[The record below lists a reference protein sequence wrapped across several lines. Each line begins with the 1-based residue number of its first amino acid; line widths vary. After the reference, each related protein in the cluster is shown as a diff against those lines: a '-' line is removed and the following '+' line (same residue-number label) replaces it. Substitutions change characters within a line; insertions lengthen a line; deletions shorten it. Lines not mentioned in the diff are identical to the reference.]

1 MTFKGSKWV
10 AKVALLMG
18 LIVVLAS
25 CGSAP
30 AAEPTAAPAEPASAE
45 ATTAPVEPTTAP
57 AEAENTTAAPAGSL
71 VIYSGRSEAL
81 ITPIIDAFKAK
92 YPDITVEL
100 KSGKNNELAAAILE
114 EKANPQADIFIST
127 DMLTHI
133 NLSKEGVL
141 RAAPIAGTEGVASE
155 LKAADGSWTSITSRA
170 RVIMYNTTL
179 VSPEDAPTSIFDL
192 TDPKWKGKI
201 AATNTTSG
209 AMQAHVAALK
219 KEIGDEKTQE
229 WLDGLVANEVTF
241 FGGHTDI
248 RKAVG
253 AGEFAIGLVNH
264 YYYELQ
270 KREATDNQVGVV
282 YPDQGEG
289 QLGVM
294 MNTTAIGQI
303 EGSKNP
309 ENAKL
314 FAEFLFTP
322 ETQTL
327 FAQLNYEYP
336 VLAGIKVAE
345 GVADPSTFR
354 MKNIDMQVIANDVP
368 AAIEMMQSAGIP

>member
-1 MTFKGSKWV
+1 MVLPRPWV
-10 AKVALLMG
+10 RTGLLCIG
-18 LIVVLAS
+18 LLLTLAG
-25 CGSAP
+25 CGSTP
-30 AAEPTAAPAEPASAE
+30 VAAPTAKTNPDA
-45 ATTAPVEPTTAP
+45 TAP
-57 AEAENTTAAPAGSL
+57 AVPVDSAADATAATGSL

-81 ITPIIDAFKAK
+81 ILPIIDAFKAK
-92 YPDITVEL
+92 YPGITVQL

-114 EKANPQADIFIST
+114 EKANPQADLFIST

-141 RAAPIAGTEGVASE
+141 LAAPIAGTDSIPAE
-155 LKAADGSWTSITSRA
+155 LKAGDGTWTSITARA
-170 RVIMYNTTL
+170 RVIMYNTDL
-179 VSPEDAPTSIFDL
+179 VKPEDAPTSIFDL
-192 TDPKWKGKI
+192 TDTQWKGKI

-209 AMQAHVAALK
+209 AMQAQVAALK
-219 KEIGDEKTQE
+219 SEIGDQKTQA

-282 YPDQGEG
+282 YPDQGDG
-289 QLGVM
+289 QIGVM
-294 MNTTAIGQI
+294 INTTAIGQI
-303 EGSKNP
+303 QGSKNP
-309 ENAKL
+309 ENAKR

-327 FAQLNYEYP
+327 FAEINYEYP
-336 VLAGIKVAE
+336 VIAGVKTAA
-345 GVADPSTFR
+345 GVTDPGTFR
-354 MKNIDMQVIANDVP
+354 VKNLDMTKIAGDVP
-368 AAIEMMQSAGIP
+368 AAVEMMQAAGIP

>member
-1 MTFKGSKWV
+1 MTFNGSTWI
-10 AKVALLMG
+10 AKVTLLVMF
-18 LIVVLAS
+18 IVTLAS

-30 AAEPTAAPAEPASAE
+30 AAEPTAAPVEPATEATALPAEPTGAPTEEANAGAE
-45 ATTAPVEPTTAP
+45 AS
-57 AEAENTTAAPAGSL
+57 GSL

-81 ITPIIDAFKAK
+81 ITPIIEAFKVK
-92 YPDITVEL
+92 YPGITVEL

-114 EKANPQADIFIST
+114 ESANPQADIFIST

-141 RAAPIAGTEGVASE
+141 RAAPIAGTEGIAPE
-155 LKAADGSWTSITSRA
+155 LKAADGTWTSITARA

-179 VSPEDAPTSIFDL
+179 VSADEAPKSIFDL

-219 KEIGDEKTQE
+219 NEIGDEQTQA

-270 KREATDNQVGVV
+270 KREAADNQVGVV

-289 QLGVM
+289 QFGVM

-309 ENAKL
+309 ENAAL

-322 ETQTL
+322 ETQSL
-327 FAQLNYEYP
+327 FAELNYEYP
-336 VLAGIKVAE
+336 VIAGVKVAD
-345 GVADPSTFR
+345 GVADPSSFR
-354 MKNIDMQVIANDVP
+354 VKSIDMQMIADDVP
-368 AAIEMMQSAGIP
+368 SAIEMMQGAGIP

>member
-1 MTFKGSKWV
+1 MTFKGRSWL
-10 AKVALLMG
+10 AKMALMWG
-18 LIVVLAS
+18 MVIMLAS
-25 CGSAP
+25 CA
-30 AAEPTAAPAEPASAE
+30 AAP
-45 ATTAPVEPTTAP
+45 TTAPVEPAASEATAVPTDNESNTAP
-57 AEAENTTAAPAGSL
+57 ASGRL

-81 ITPIIDAFKAK
+81 ITPIIESFKAK
-92 YPDITVEL
+92 YPEITVEL

-114 EKANPQADIFIST
+114 EKANPQADIFVST

-133 NLSKEGVL
+133 NLSTEGVL
-141 RAAPIAGTEGVASE
+141 RAAPIAGTESIVPE
-155 LKAADGSWTSITSRA
+155 LKAADGTWTSITARA

-179 VSPEDAPTSIFDL
+179 VSADEAPTSIFDL
-192 TDPKWKGKI
+192 TDPKWNGKI

-209 AMQAHVAALK
+209 AMQAHVAALMS
-219 KEIGDEKTQE
+219 EIGAEKTQE

-282 YPDQGEG
+282 YPDQSDGG
-289 QLGVM
+289 LGVM
-294 MNTTAIGQI
+294 MNTTAVGQI
-303 EGSKNP
+303 QGSKNP
-309 ENAKL
+309 ENARL

-322 ETQTL
+322 ETQQL
-327 FAQLNYEYP
+327 FAELNYEYP
-336 VLAGIKVAE
+336 VVAGINVAD
-345 GVADPSTFR
+345 GVAAPNSFKVKT
-354 MKNIDMQVIANDVP
+354 IDMQVIADDVP
-368 AAIEMMQSAGIP
+368 AAIEMMQGAGIP

>member
-1 MTFKGSKWV
+1 MTFKGSTWV
-10 AKVALLMG
+10 TKLTLLMG
-18 LIVVLAS
+18 LILVLVS

-30 AAEPTAAPAEPASAE
+30 AAVPTAPSTEQSAD
-45 ATTAPVEPTTAP
+45 
-57 AEAENTTAAPAGSL
+57 PAGTL

-81 ITPIIDAFKAK
+81 VMPIIDAFKVK
-92 YPDITVEL
+92 YPNITVEL

-141 RAAPIAGTEGVASE
+141 RAAPIAGTEGIASE
-155 LKAADGSWTSITSRA
+155 LKAADGSWTSITARA
-170 RVIMYNTTL
+170 RIIMYNMSL
-179 VSPEDAPTSIFDL
+179 VSPEEAPTSIFDL

-229 WLDGLVANEVTF
+229 WLNGLVANEVTF

-270 KREATDNQVGVV
+270 KREAADNNVGVV

-289 QLGVM
+289 ELGVM

-303 EGSKNP
+303 AGSKNP
-309 ENAKL
+309 DNAKR

-327 FAQLNYEYP
+327 FAELNYEYP
-336 VLAGIKVAE
+336 VIAGVKVAD
-345 GVADPSTFR
+345 GVADQRTFR
-354 MKNIDMQVIANDVP
+354 VKNIDMQLIANDVP
-368 AAIEMMQSAGIP
+368 AAIEMMQGAGIP

>member
-1 MTFKGSKWV
+1 MTGKGRGWV
-10 AKVALLMG
+10 NKVVILIG
-18 LIVVLAS
+18 LIVVLAG
-25 CGSAP
+25 CGNAP
-30 AAEPTAAPAEPASAE
+30 GAEPIAAPEDPATSD
-45 ATTAPVEPTTAP
+45 ATIVPIEQTTEGTAPSTASG
-57 AEAENTTAAPAGSL
+57 TL
-71 VIYSGRSEAL
+71 IIYSGRSEAL
-81 ITPIIDAFKAK
+81 ITPIIDAFKVK

-133 NLSKEGVL
+133 NLANEGVL
-141 RAAPIAGTEGVASE
+141 RAETIAGTEGIAPE
-155 LKAADGSWTSITSRA
+155 LKAADGSWTSITQRA

-179 VSPEDAPTSIFDL
+179 VTAEEAPKSIFEL

-219 KEIGDEKTQE
+219 SEIGDEQTQV

-289 QLGVM
+289 QLGIM
-294 MNTTAIGQI
+294 MNTTAVGQI
-303 EGSKNP
+303 NGSKNP

-314 FAEFLFTP
+314 FAEFLFSP
-322 ETQTL
+322 ETQAL
-327 FAQLNYEYP
+327 FAELNYEYP
-336 VLAGIKVAE
+336 VVTGVKVAE
-345 GVADPSTFR
+345 GVADQSTFR
-354 MKNIDMQVIANDVP
+354 VKSIDMKVIADDVP
-368 AAIEMMQSAGIP
+368 AAIEMMQGAGIP

>member
-1 MTFKGSKWV
+1 MTLKGSIWV
-10 AKVALLMG
+10 AKIALFIGM
-18 LIVVLAS
+18 IVMLAS

-30 AAEPTAAPAEPASAE
+30 A
-45 ATTAPVEPTTAP
+45 VEPTTVP
-57 AEAENTTAAPAGSL
+57 AEQPVSEATGESAGDASTNSPASGSL

-92 YPDITVEL
+92 YPEINVEL

-141 RAAPIAGTEGVASE
+141 RAAPIAGTESIAPE
-155 LKAADGSWTSITSRA
+155 LKAADGTWTSITKRA

-179 VSPEDAPTSIFDL
+179 VSPDEAPTSIFDL

-219 KEIGDEKTQE
+219 SEIGEEQTQA

-270 KREATDNQVGVV
+270 KREATDNQVGIV

-289 QLGVM
+289 ELGVM

-309 ENAKL
+309 YNAQL

-327 FAQLNYEYP
+327 FAELNYEYP
-336 VLAGIKVAE
+336 VIEGIKVAD

-354 MKNIDMQVIANDVP
+354 VKSIDMQKIASDVP
-368 AAIEMMQSAGIP
+368 AAIEMMQAAGIP

>member
-10 AKVALLMG
+10 AKVALLIG
-18 LIVVLAS
+18 FIVILAS

-30 AAEPTAAPAEPASAE
+30 ATES
-45 ATTAPVEPTTAP
+45 TTAPSEPTTAP
-57 AEAENTTAAPAGSL
+57 ANEETTTTTPTGSL

-92 YPDITVEL
+92 YPAITVEL

-114 EKANPQADIFIST
+114 EKANPQADVFIST

-141 RAAPIAGTEGVASE
+141 RAAPIAGTEGIAPE
-155 LKAADGSWTSITSRA
+155 LKAADGTWTSITSRA

-179 VSPEDAPTSIFDL
+179 VTPEEAPKSIFDL

-219 KEIGDEKTQE
+219 KEIGDEKTQA

-309 ENAKL
+309 DNAKL
-314 FAEFLFTP
+314 FAEFLFTT

-336 VLAGIKVAE
+336 VLAGIKVAD
-345 GVADPSTFR
+345 GVTDPSTFR
-354 MKNIDMQVIANDVP
+354 IKTIDMQVISNDVP

>member
-1 MTFKGSKWV
+1 MTFTGRSWL
-10 AKVALLMG
+10 AKMALMWG
-18 LIVVLAS
+18 MIIMLAS
-25 CGSAP
+25 CG
-30 AAEPTAAPAEPASAE
+30 AAP
-45 ATTAPVEPTTAP
+45 TTAPVEPAASEATAVP
-57 AEAENTTAAPAGSL
+57 TDNESSAAPASGQL

-81 ITPIIDAFKAK
+81 ITPIIEAFKAK
-92 YPDITVEL
+92 YPEITVEL

-141 RAAPIAGTEGVASE
+141 RAATIAGTEGIAPE
-155 LKAADGSWTSITSRA
+155 LKAADGTWTSITARA

-179 VSPEDAPTSIFDL
+179 VSADEAPKSIFDL

-219 KEIGDEKTQE
+219 NEIGDEKTQE

-282 YPDQGEG
+282 YPDQGNGE
-289 QLGVM
+289 LGVM

-309 ENAKL
+309 ANAAL

-327 FAQLNYEYP
+327 FAELNYEYP
-336 VLAGIKVAE
+336 VVAGIKVAD
-345 GVADPSTFR
+345 GVADPNSFR
-354 MKNIDMQVIANDVP
+354 VKTIDMQVIADDVP
-368 AAIEMMQSAGIP
+368 AAIEMMQGAGIP

>member
-1 MTFKGSKWV
+1 MTFKGSTWV
-10 AKVALLMG
+10 AKVALLIG
-18 LIVVLAS
+18 LIVTLAS

-30 AAEPTAAPAEPASAE
+30 AAEPTAAPAEPAAE
-45 ATTAPVEPTTAP
+45 ATTAPAEPTAASAEEVDATAP
-57 AEAENTTAAPAGSL
+57 ASGSL

-81 ITPIIDAFKAK
+81 ITPIIEAFKAK

-141 RAAPIAGTEGVASE
+141 RAAPIAGTEGIAPE
-155 LKAADGSWTSITSRA
+155 LKAADGTWTSITSRA

-179 VSPEDAPTSIFDL
+179 VSADEAPKSIFDL

-219 KEIGDEKTQE
+219 NEIGDEQTQA

-309 ENAKL
+309 DNAAL

-322 ETQTL
+322 ETQSL
-327 FAQLNYEYP
+327 FAELNYEYP
-336 VLAGIKVAE
+336 VIAGVNVAE
-345 GVADPSTFR
+345 GVTDPSTFR
-354 MKNIDMQVIANDVP
+354 VKSIDMQTIADDVP
-368 AAIEMMQSAGIP
+368 AAIEMMQGAGIP

>member
-1 MTFKGSKWV
+1 MSFKGSRWGSKAV
-10 AKVALLMG
+10 
-18 LIVVLAS
+18 LIAGFIMTLAS

-30 AAEPTAAPAEPASAE
+30 AAAPTQIPEATAAP
-45 ATTAPVEPTTAP
+45 VVQ
-57 AEAENTTAAPAGSL
+57 ENTSTPATGSL

-81 ITPIIDAFKAK
+81 ITPIIESFKAK
-92 YPDITVEL
+92 YPGITVEL

-141 RAAPIAGTEGVASE
+141 RGAPIAGTEGIAPE
-155 LKAADGSWTSITSRA
+155 LKAADGTWTSITARA

-179 VSPEDAPTSIFDL
+179 VSAEEAPTSVFDL
-192 TDPKWKGKI
+192 TNPKWKGKI

-219 KEIGDEKTQE
+219 SEIGDQKTQE

-282 YPDQGEG
+282 YPDQADG
-289 QLGVM
+289 QVGVLI
-294 MNTTAIGQI
+294 NTTAIGQI
-303 EGSKNP
+303 AGSKNP
-309 ENAKL
+309 DNAKL

-327 FAQLNYEYP
+327 FAEINYEYP
-336 VLAGIKVAE
+336 VVVGIKTAA

-354 MKNIDMQVIANDVP
+354 VKSIDMTKIAGDVP
-368 AAIEMMQSAGIP
+368 AAVEMMQGAGIP

>member
-1 MTFKGSKWV
+1 GKGRGWV
-10 AKVALLMG
+10 NKLVILIG
-18 LIVVLAS
+18 LIVVLAG
-25 CGSAP
+25 CGNAP
-30 AAEPTAAPAEPASAE
+30 VAEPIAAPEDPATSD
-45 ATTAPVEPTTAP
+45 ATIVPIEPTTEGTAP
-57 AEAENTTAAPAGSL
+57 STASGTL
-71 VIYSGRSEAL
+71 IIYSGRSEAL
-81 ITPIIDAFKAK
+81 ITPIIDAFRIKH
-92 YPDITVEL
+92 PDITVEL

-133 NLSKEGVL
+133 NLANEGVL
-141 RAAPIAGTEGVASE
+141 RAESIAGTEGIAPE
-155 LKAADGSWTSITSRA
+155 LKAADGSWTSITQRA

-179 VSPEDAPTSIFDL
+179 VTAEEAPKSIFEL

-219 KEIGDEKTQE
+219 SEIGDEQTQV

-289 QLGVM
+289 QLGIM
-294 MNTTAIGQI
+294 MNTTAVGQI
-303 EGSKNP
+303 NGSKNP

-322 ETQTL
+322 ETQAL
-327 FAQLNYEYP
+327 FAELNYEYP
-336 VLAGIKVAE
+336 VVTGVKVAE
-345 GVADPSTFR
+345 GVADQSTFR
-354 MKNIDMQVIANDVP
+354 VKSIDMKVIADDVP
-368 AAIEMMQSAGIP
+368 AAIEMMQGAGIP

>member
-1 MTFKGSKWV
+1 MTFAGLGWV
-10 AKVALLMG
+10 RKLMLMVG
-18 LIVVLAS
+18 IVVTLVS
-25 CGSAP
+25 CGSTP
-30 AAEPTAAPAEPASAE
+30 VAEPTVA
-45 ATTAPVEPTTAP
+45 PTTETTNAP
-57 AEAENTTAAPAGSL
+57 TETTGSL

-81 ITPIIDAFKAK
+81 ITPIIEAFKAK
-92 YPDITVEL
+92 YPSITVEL

-114 EKANPQADIFIST
+114 ERANPQADIFIST

-141 RAAPIAGTEGVASE
+141 RAAPIAGTEQIAPE
-155 LKAADGSWTSITSRA
+155 LKAADGTWTSITARA

-179 VSPEDAPTSIFDL
+179 VNADEVPTSIFDL

-219 KEIGDEKTQE
+219 NEIGDEKTQA
-229 WLDGLVANEVTF
+229 WLDGLVANDVTF

-314 FAEFLFTP
+314 FAEFLFMP

-327 FAQLNYEYP
+327 FAELNYEYP
-336 VLAGIKVAE
+336 VVAGVKVAD
-345 GVADPSTFR
+345 GVADPTSFR
-354 MKNIDMQVIANDVP
+354 VKTIDMQVIADDVP
-368 AAIEMMQSAGIP
+368 SAIEMMQSAGIP